1 MKINLQDYDTQPNK
15 VNTRIT
21 KRVKKNKPSYAELF
35 YGTLNIAFSL
45 IIIIV
50 ILILNQIKSIINN
63 LLGQNFPL
71 ETNLILFLSLLIMG
85 LGILFEMYAI
95 EKARDKN
102 YLLIAFIL
110 FLLALFMTFSIT
122 FIIIKYSLN
131 WLGIQLF
138 GNTAIGLN
146 NWFYLPSI
154 VYLGYSIF
162 NVYYSFALMQTKK
175 QINSQ

>member
-1 MKINLQDYDTQPNK
+1 MKINLENYDTQPKK

-21 KRVKKNKPSYAELF
+21 KRVKKKQLSYAELF

-71 ETNLILFLSLLIMG
+71 ETNLILFLSLLIMV
-85 LGILFEMYAI
+85 LGVLFEIYSV

-131 WLGIQLF
+131 WIGIQLF

-162 NVYYSFALMQTKK
+162 NVYYSFALMQREK
-175 QINSQ
+175 